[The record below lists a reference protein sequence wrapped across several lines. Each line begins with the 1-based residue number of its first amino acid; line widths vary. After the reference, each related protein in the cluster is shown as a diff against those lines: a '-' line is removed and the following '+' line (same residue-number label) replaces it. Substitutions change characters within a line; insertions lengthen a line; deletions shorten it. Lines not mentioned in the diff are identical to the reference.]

1 MTITDPKRM
10 RGRSRYAESRR
21 RIIDLVILLGV
32 AGAISVATVATVV
45 AAANRLDVHIAQPA
59 IALPIVLIA
68 GLIALVVA
76 LGVLVGTFAIFG
88 LSNPKASFGLPE
100 GTMQAVIAMMII
112 LIFAVASL
120 YLHASSQTTTV
131 KSIGISEAQLAAI
144 PPDEIR
150 GIVANPDKTNPGVT
164 TYTVERAFEN
174 RLADDFAKQL
184 LTTLSTLVVAV
195 AGFYF
200 GAKSVETGARAARD
214 LGPSTREASQ
224 TTETPEAAVATLD
237 AETTPTGAVSP
248 DVTEGDA
255 PPDAGTEADRAD
267 SAVESPPSP
276 DENA

>member
-1 MTITDPKRM
+1 M
-10 RGRSRYAESRR
+10 
-21 RIIDLVILLGV
+21 ILLGV
-32 AGAISVATVATVV
+32 AGAISVATVVSVV
-45 AAANRLDVHIAQPA
+45 VAANRLDVHLAQPA
-59 IALPIVLIA
+59 IALPIVLVA

-112 LIFAVASL
+112 LIFAVTSL

-144 PPDEIR
+144 PADQIR
-150 GIVANPDKTNPGVT
+150 GIVATPDKANPGTT
-164 TYTVERAFEN
+164 TYTVIRAFDN

-200 GAKSVETGARAARD
+200 GAKSVGGRSGSQDGTGVASKWAAGGGGDVPRATPRPLWFPERRGGPRRARWVAR
-214 LGPSTREASQ
+214 GR
-224 TTETPEAAVATLD
+224 
-237 AETTPTGAVSP
+237 
-248 DVTEGDA
+248 
-255 PPDAGTEADRAD
+255 DRG
-267 SAVESPPSP
+267 
-276 DENA
+276 